1 MTISFRPLHPVFAAE
16 AINVDLSTPLSA
28 EAAAQL
34 EAGLNQYAV
43 LLIRGQPLTQL
54 QQMQI
59 GEALGPIEARPAS
72 VGMGSRRLADE
83 RMNDISNLGA
93 DGKLLARDNNRR
105 LFNLGNRLWH
115 TDSSFKP
122 IPAKYS
128 MLYGKQ
134 VPETGGDTEF
144 ADMRA
149 AWDRLDP
156 ALQEQVFDLVAMH
169 SLLYSRALLGFTEFS
184 AEERARYEPV
194 AQRLVRRIPGSG
206 RLALYLAA
214 HIGEIQQ
221 MLRPEA
227 MVLVRE
233 LMEHATDRE
242 LVYRHQWQTD
252 DLVIWD
258 NRCTM
263 HRATRFDDAGL
274 VRDMRRVTIAD
285 YAPSLEQPRQ

>member
-16 AINVDLSTPLSA
+16 AVDLDLSTPLTSDVT
-28 EAAAQL
+28 AAI
-34 EAGLNQYAV
+34 ERGLDQYAV
-43 LLIRGQPLTQL
+43 LLIRGQPLTER

-72 VGMGSRRLADE
+72 VGMGTGRLADN
-83 RMNDISNLGA
+83 RMNDISNLDA
-93 DGKLLARDNNRR
+93 KGKLLPRDDNRR

-122 IPAKYS
+122 MPAKYS

-134 VPETGGDTEF
+134 VPESGGDTEF

-149 AWDRLDP
+149 GWDRLDP
-156 ALQEQVFDLVAMH
+156 ALQTQVFDLVARH
-169 SLLYSRALLGFTEFS
+169 SLLYSRAQLGFDKFTD
-184 AEERARYEPV
+184 EERSRYEPV
-194 AQRLVRRIPGSG
+194 PQRLVRRIPGSG

-214 HIGEIQQ
+214 HIGAIDE
-221 MLRPEA
+221 MVRPEA
-227 MVLVRE
+227 MVLIHE
-233 LMEHATDRE
+233 LIEHATQSD
-242 LVYRHQWQTD
+242 LVYRHQWQAD

-263 HRATRFDDAGL
+263 HRSTRVDPQI
-274 VRDMRRVTIAD
+274 VREMRRVTVAD
-285 YAPSLEQPRQ
+285 NMSSLEQPR